1 MSTLSNICHDA
12 LEEAEE
18 YKVGIKTERA
28 AAIAMPRIMA
38 DPDTCYHA
46 ALIGAKTTIK
56 SISMS
61 TARVEGGSRRGG
73 KRAQE
78 PEQLAFW
85 QTWGLK
91 PRYALDDD
99 EKTLKYTGWLTLMDF
114 HKIIAVRKTGVK
126 RDIEH
131 IDVLEDVL
139 SKVGPTWRANP
150 HLTFDEVCLLHRD
163 AA

>member
-1 MSTLSNICHDA
+1 MSSLSNICQDA

-28 AAIAMPRIMA
+28 ALIAMPRIMA

-56 SISMS
+56 SMS
-61 TARVEGGSRRGG
+61 TTTVRGEGRKKSARSGD
-73 KRAQE
+73 
-78 PEQLAFW
+78 PEQMTFW
-85 QTWGLK
+85 SAWGLK
-91 PRYALDDD
+91 PRYALDDED
-99 EKTLKYTGWLTLMDF
+99 KTLKYTGWLTLMDF
-114 HKIIAVRKTGVK
+114 HKIIQVRKISSK

-131 IDVLEDVL
+131 IGVLEKVL
-139 SKVGPTWRANP
+139 EEVGPTWRANP
-150 HLTFDEVCLLHRD
+150 HLTFDEVCLLHRE